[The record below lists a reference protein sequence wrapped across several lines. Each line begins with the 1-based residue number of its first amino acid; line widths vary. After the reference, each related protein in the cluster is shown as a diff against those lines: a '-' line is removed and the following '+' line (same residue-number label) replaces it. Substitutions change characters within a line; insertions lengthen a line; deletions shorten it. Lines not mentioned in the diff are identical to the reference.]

1 MFEREESGRGGGF
14 ALGLLAGAL
23 LGAVVALAYAP
34 ERGDVTRRK
43 MKRRLRE
50 AGESARE
57 ALADAGSELRD
68 EVARRRRDIAR
79 NLGV

>member
-1 MFEREESGRGGGF
+1 M
-14 ALGLLAGAL
+14 GLVLGAL

-34 ERGDVTRRK
+34 EKGDVMRRK
-43 MKRRLRE
+43 VRRRLRD

-57 ALADAGSELRD
+57 ALADAGGELRD
-68 EVARRRRDIAR
+68 EVTRRRRDIAR